1 MKKKDFLTFK
11 EDNMEAW
18 YGLAKNNE
26 IPMRVY
32 LSIFYH
38 VFEESLKTGTW
49 FPKPNENCGLL
60 TADRIK
66 LFADGA
72 LGASTAA
79 LTVNYKGL
87 TIKNFNPYAVVS
99 FMTFLNF
106 SLKS

>member
-1 MKKKDFLTFK
+1 
-11 EDNMEAW
+11 MEAW
-18 YGLAKNNE
+18 YDLAKNNE

-38 VFEESLKTGTW
+38 VFEGSLENGTW

-87 TIKNFNPYAVVS
+87 TMKNILKTIYIVS
-99 FMTFLNF
+99 YYNDGHQKT
-106 SLKS
+106 

>member
-1 MKKKDFLTFK
+1 
-11 EDNMEAW
+11 MEAW
-18 YGLAKNNE
+18 FDLAKNNE

-38 VFEESLKTGTW
+38 VFEESLGNGTW

-87 TIKNFNPYAVVS
+87 TMENILKRINIVS
-99 FMTFLNF
+99 YYNDGH
-106 SLKS
+106 